1 MTVFM
6 KSHYFLLYV
15 YVQNGKK
22 NKRRRKKTKTY
33 KLKEQKW
40 TMTILARLL
49 QNDLESKAKLCL
61 SFN

>member
-1 MTVFM
+1 MVFM

-15 YVQNGKK
+15 YLQNGKK

-49 QNDLESKAKLCL
+49 QNDLESKDKL
-61 SFN
+61 